1 MYCSTV
7 SVSLFAL
14 ALRAFRQLGDAGLV
28 NALDELRYVEDL
40 HMLTGCCCMLLAQYD
55 QAKEHLLKG
64 AYTRAALDL
73 SRDLLQWDQAL
84 LLAHKYEPLEV
95 PYIAREYAQQLEFT

>member
-1 MYCSTV
+1 MYC
-7 SVSLFAL
+7 SLFAL

>member
-1 MYCSTV
+1 MLNCFFFIV
-7 SVSLFAL
+7 AL

-64 AYTRAALDL
+64 SYTRAALDL